1 MTTYLLDAN
10 VLIALAVPQHV
21 HHERCDRWLASIAS
35 FATCPI
41 TQGAVVRFLV
51 RSGELA
57 SDAQRWLEAVAA
69 RTDHAFWPDAIPFA
83 ATDLTDVSG
92 HRQVTDAYL
101 RSLALA
107 RGSLVAT
114 LDEPMS
120 RLPGGFLIPRIVPR
134 GL

>member
-10 VLIALAVPQHV
+10 VLIALGVPQHV
-21 HHERCDRWLASIAS
+21 HHERCDRWLATIES

-51 RSGELA
+51 RSGEVA

-69 RTDHAFWPDAIPFA
+69 RSDHAFWPAEIPFA
-83 ATDLTDVSG
+83 ATDLTDVTG
-92 HRQVTDAYL
+92 HRQVSDAYL

-107 RGSLVAT
+107 RGGLVAT
-114 LDEPMS
+114 LDEAMS
-120 RLPGGFLIPRIVPR
+120 RLPGGFLIPPVVPR
-134 GL
+134 GV